1 VTIVVGITQLGTSS
15 TRTIEEEKKL
25 NENLDV
31 ALDFSSS
38 PFTQLGGTIGAVYAG
53 DKEGMEA
60 GIAIGGSVGE
70 VVEMKRTLSSPIN
83 PTHKE
88 NLFNSFDLYESI
100 IKLKKHSE
108 ELTEKKEQTKTMKFS
123 KEEALELTE
132 KKKQT
137 KTMKFSKGK
146 ALEIGGKRVVLE
158 SPTKSRAKDVANQI
172 SIQAHK
178 KAEQQSDTLIVY

>member
-1 VTIVVGITQLGTSS
+1 
-15 TRTIEEEKKL
+15 
-25 NENLDV
+25 
-31 ALDFSSS
+31 
-38 PFTQLGGTIGAVYAG
+38 
-53 DKEGMEA
+53 
-60 GIAIGGSVGE
+60 
-70 VVEMKRTLSSPIN
+70 MKRTLSSPIN
-83 PTHKE
+83 PSHKE

-108 ELTEKKEQTKTMKFS
+108 ELTEKKE
-123 KEEALELTE
+123 
-132 KKKQT
+132 QT